1 MLNNFR
7 VYHYLSA
14 DVYVDFFVV
23 DAGVSDAFVNVAA
36 DADVHDDVDVDVDV
50 DVEVSESVMTMTT
63 HPSSWCTTIHCG
75 ASLASTQELT
85 RLS

>member
-7 VYHYLSA
+7 VHHYLSA
-14 DVYVDFFVV
+14 DVDFFVV
-23 DAGVSDAFVNVAA
+23 DACVS
-36 DADVHDDVDVDVDV
+36 DVDV
-50 DVEVSESVMTMTT
+50 DVEVAESVMTMTT
-63 HPSSWCTTIHCG
+63 RPSSWCTTIHCG

>member
-50 DVEVSESVMTMTT
+50 DVEVAESVMTMTT

>member
-50 DVEVSESVMTMTT
+50 DVAESVMTMTT
-63 HPSSWCTTIHCG
+63 RPTS
-75 ASLASTQELT
+75 
-85 RLS
+85 

>member
-1 MLNNFR
+1 MLNNFGEH
-7 VYHYLSA
+7 HYLSA
-14 DVYVDFFVV
+14 DVDVDIFVL

-36 DADVHDDVDVDVDV
+36 DADVHV
-50 DVEVSESVMTMTT
+50 DVEVAESVMTMTT
-63 HPSSWCTTIHCG
+63 RPSSWCTTIHCG

>member
-1 MLNNFR
+1 MLNNFG
-7 VYHYLSA
+7 VHHYLSA

-36 DADVHDDVDVDVDV
+36 DADVHV
-50 DVEVSESVMTMTT
+50 DVEVAESVMTMTT
-63 HPSSWCTTIHCG
+63 RPSSWCTTIHCG